1 MLAQSLSVTYA
12 EQPLITST
20 LIEVLRKS
28 LCAFSVLKS
37 LFLGD
42 FVFVVGSQSHLRFT
56 RNCNTDA
63 HKYNE
68 RAKNGDGA
76 HVTAPFKVASN
87 TPTHRRMLAEF
98 DAIRR
103 SDSVAWNASRYL
115 LPSISKTAH
124 NTCIFFFLCG
134 NDMLQPCTSAKI
146 LPLRKFAWFHSLCRG
161 V

>member
-1 MLAQSLSVTYA
+1 MV
-12 EQPLITST
+12 
-20 LIEVLRKS
+20 
-28 LCAFSVLKS
+28 C
-37 LFLGD
+37 
-42 FVFVVGSQSHLRFT
+42 SQSHLRFT

-115 LPSISKTAH
+115 LPSLSKTVH
-124 NTCIFFFLCG
+124 NTCIFFFPMRKRHVTTLYKCQNSTAEKIRMVSLSLPRRIAGATLQGRVVRKTRRGVLMMYTYSELPLG
-134 NDMLQPCTSAKI
+134 NDV
-146 LPLRKFAWFHSLCRG
+146 FVH
-161 V
+161 

>member
-1 MLAQSLSVTYA
+1 MV
-12 EQPLITST
+12 
-20 LIEVLRKS
+20 
-28 LCAFSVLKS
+28 C
-37 LFLGD
+37 
-42 FVFVVGSQSHLRFT
+42 SQSHLRFT

-76 HVTAPFKVASN
+76 HVIAPFKLASN
-87 TPTHRRMLAEF
+87 TRTHRRMLAEF

-146 LPLRKFAWFHSLCRG
+146 LSLRKFAWFHSLCRG
-161 V
+161 VAGATLQGRVVRKTRRGVLMMYTYSELPLGNDVFVH